1 MQKNVLEYLE
11 ASAARF
17 PEKVAFSDETEAV
30 SYGRLLQEAKALGTF
45 LSRRLPEVNVPV
57 AVPIGRPAC
66 SITAKQ
72 GILSAG
78 RC

>member
-30 SYGRLLQEAKALGTF
+30 SYGRLCRK
-45 LSRRLPEVNVPV
+45 RRHLARFYPD
-57 AVPIGRPAC
+57 GCR
-66 SITAKQ
+66 K
-72 GILSAG
+72 
-78 RC
+78 